1 MMMPIN
7 TSAFLKELRQQTVA
21 VQYKAE
27 SRFGGQSVAV
37 LSYSSQP
44 GCWSAL
50 QCLEH
55 LNTYGRFYL
64 PGLDQ
69 AITVAEKNGS
79 RPLDTFKSSW
89 LGAWFTKQM
98 QPTPDGKLRSR
109 MKSPKGHLPSTQPDA
124 TAVLQEFI
132 QQQETMEI
140 LMDRAFHINLQKAK
154 VATSLSSLIKLSV
167 GDTFGFMT
175 AHINR
180 HILQAEN
187 MIRSCPQ
194 QVGEAV

>member
-1 MMMPIN
+1 MASIN
-7 TSAFLKELRQQTVA
+7 TSEFLKQLRLQIVA
-21 VQYKAE
+21 TQYKAE
-27 SRFGGQSVAV
+27 DRFGGQSADV
-37 LSYSSQP
+37 LAYTSQP
-44 GCWSAL
+44 GKWSAL

-64 PGLDQ
+64 PALDK
-69 AITVAEKNGS
+69 AITAAERSGS

-98 QPTPDGKLRSR
+98 QPTPEGKLRSR
-109 MKSPKGHLPSTQPDA
+109 MKSPKGHLPSVQPDA
-124 TAVLQEFI
+124 ASVLHEFI
-132 QQQETMEI
+132 QQQETMEA
-140 LMDRAFHINLQKAK
+140 LMDRAVNINLQKAK

-180 HILQAEN
+180 HVLQAEKA
-187 MIRSCPQ
+187 IRSCPKQ
-194 QVGEAV
+194 AGSAV